1 MKTLNSNTL
10 VSIRGLEVNF
20 GRKTLLKN
28 VNLEIKSGEMIL
40 LTGENGAGKTTL
52 INYITGVKNSKDVTR
67 KENLK
72 VSFTPQSAFLKG
84 NVGTLIAKFSIML
97 GTKEMIKK
105 VKSSFTLEKIWN
117 SDYSVIS
124 SGEQQRVKMAIAFLR
139 KPDLIIL
146 DEFSRG
152 LDESTIE
159 SFIKLV
165 KNLNRKFNIA
175 IILISHNK
183 RVIKEL
189 SRKHLTIKEQR
200 LVEVENV

>member
-1 MKTLNSNTL
+1 MKTSNSNTL
-10 VSIRGLEVNF
+10 ISIQGLKVNF
-20 GRKTLLKN
+20 GRKVLIEN
-28 VNLEIKSGEMIL
+28 VDLEVKSGEMIL

-52 INYITGVKNSKDVTR
+52 INYITGVKDSKNIKR
-67 KENLK
+67 KEGLQ

-84 NVGTLIAKFSIML
+84 EVCKLIEKFAVML
-97 GTKEMIKK
+97 GTKEIIKK
-105 VKSSFTLEKIWN
+105 VKNSFSLEKIWK
-117 SDYSVIS
+117 SDYSIIS

-152 LDESTIE
+152 LDESTTG
-159 SFIKLV
+159 SFINLV
-165 KNLNRKFNIA
+165 KNLNKKFNIA

-189 SRKHLTIKEQR
+189 SKKHLTIKEKR
-200 LVEVENV
+200 LVEVKNV